1 MAEKKVTKRRPRRK
15 SKRVTK
21 TNKNNKLVGSLSG
34 ILIILLTLT
43 GMFQLGIIGT
53 FILGIYKI
61 LVGQSY
67 LLLMAIVILYS
78 IGLTIYNQMV
88 HFRKNWVWGVL
99 VFYLG
104 LLLLLH
110 AQMFGELNQH
120 NHFLMIT
127 WNNVGQSIVNSDTTM
142 PIGGGMIGALLY
154 AGAELLVGQVGA
166 MVLSWILMLAGITIF
181 FKIPWH
187 SILLSAQRGLSI
199 LATKIK
205 KDRKSVV

>member
-104 LLLLLH
+104 LLLL
-110 AQMFGELNQH
+110 
-120 NHFLMIT
+120 
-127 WNNVGQSIVNSDTTM
+127 
-142 PIGGGMIGALLY
+142 
-154 AGAELLVGQVGA
+154 
-166 MVLSWILMLAGITIF
+166 
-181 FKIPWH
+181 
-187 SILLSAQRGLSI
+187 
-199 LATKIK
+199 
-205 KDRKSVV
+205 

>member
-67 LLLMAIVILYS
+67 LLLMA
-78 IGLTIYNQMV
+78 
-88 HFRKNWVWGVL
+88 
-99 VFYLG
+99 
-104 LLLLLH
+104 
-110 AQMFGELNQH
+110 
-120 NHFLMIT
+120 
-127 WNNVGQSIVNSDTTM
+127 
-142 PIGGGMIGALLY
+142 
-154 AGAELLVGQVGA
+154 
-166 MVLSWILMLAGITIF
+166 
-181 FKIPWH
+181 
-187 SILLSAQRGLSI
+187 
-199 LATKIK
+199 
-205 KDRKSVV
+205 